1 MTKVVSL
8 FIIMHMI
15 AAGAVLERLPRLLS
29 ARVFAGVLAYFYF
42 VYVVYAYIL
51 RIFPAWIDPRI

>member
-8 FIIMHMI
+8 FIILHMI
-15 AAGAVLERLPRLLS
+15 AAGAVLERWPRLLS
-29 ARVFAGVLAYFYF
+29 ARLFAGVLTYFYV

-51 RIFPAWIDPRI
+51 RIFPDWIDPRI

>member
-1 MTKVVSL
+1 
-8 FIIMHMI
+8 MHMI